1 MLIASRI
8 NNKSFW
14 RVVQPNFSKKIV
26 ATNRKI
32 LGDGG
37 KIMSDTEKVINN
49 YN

>member
-1 MLIASRI
+1 MVIASRI

-14 RVVQPNFSKKIV
+14 RVVQPNFSRKIV

-32 LGDGG
+32 LRHGG
-37 KIMSDTEKVINN
+37 KIMSVTEKVIDT